1 MKFKLLLAM
10 GVAVASLTACED
22 LFEDGSLQP
31 DGSHPYLV
39 IHAPTKSQALSKAA
53 GIRLKFS
60 VSDKDKVKEVQVRV
74 RESEAGTDVVQYT
87 TEPGKSWVDTDTLLL
102 AGKLRAGYYTLT
114 VQATDFRTN
123 VSADTVS
130 FTVK

>member
-1 MKFKLLLAM
+1 M

-39 IHAPTKSQALSKAA
+39 IHAPAKKQALNKAS
-53 GIRLKFS
+53 GIRLRFS

-74 RESEAGTDVVQYT
+74 RESEANTNVIDYT
-87 TEPGKSWVDTDTLLL
+87 THPSKSWVDTDTLLL
-102 AGKLRAGYYTLT
+102 AGRLRAGYYMLT
-114 VQATDFRTN
+114 VKATDYRTN
-123 VSADTVS
+123 VSADTVT